1 MTTTEKK
8 DLLLKE
14 WELAGG
20 EKARKGTLKKL
31 SDKYQVPEGTVR
43 RWKSEYLK
51 KNKVNV
57 HNNKMNERTKIA
69 NEQEL
74 KIKKDILDGV
84 PKEEVMEK
92 YGIGKSSYYNKAKSI
107 RQMRMEATEQQA
119 QKIIEEVYVDLP
131 DFLKNI
137 AVAKR
142 NTAIRIVKA
151 INDTD
156 TSDKLI
162 SQLDKKLA
170 LIIKAEKE
178 LMRTGKMLTTFELF
192 DIEAQLVDEN
202 IKNEYLQLEKAKLE
216 KDESEKEIEMIE
228 LLRNITNKVEK
239 DE

>member
-1 MTTTEKK
+1 MTTAEKRE
-8 DLLLKE
+8 LLLKE

-20 EKARKGTLKKL
+20 KKAKKGILKKL
-31 SDKYQVPEGTVR
+31 SNKYKIPEGTVR

-57 HNNKMNERTKIA
+57 RNKKKNERTQKV

-170 LIIKAEKE
+170 LIIKTEKE
-178 LMRTGKMLTTFELF
+178 LMRTGKMLTTFELLEIETQLTNEEMQMEKLR
-192 DIEAQLVDEN
+192 IEAS
-202 IKNEYLQLEKAKLE
+202 KNQ
-216 KDESEKEIEMIE
+216 I
-228 LLRNITNKVEK
+228 VEEQEQVVIIDDTDK
-239 DE
+239 N

>member
-1 MTTTEKK
+1 MTTAEKRE
-8 DLLLKE
+8 LLLKE

-20 EKARKGTLKKL
+20 EKAKKGILKKL
-31 SDKYQVPEGTVR
+31 SNKYKIPEGTVR

-57 HNNKMNERTKIA
+57 RNKKKNERTQKV

-170 LIIKAEKE
+170 LIIKTEKE
-178 LMRTGKMLTTFELF
+178 LMRTGKMLTTFELLEIETQLTNEEMQMEKLR
-192 DIEAQLVDEN
+192 IEAS
-202 IKNEYLQLEKAKLE
+202 KNQ
-216 KDESEKEIEMIE
+216 I
-228 LLRNITNKVEK
+228 VEEQEQVVIIDDTDK
-239 DE
+239 N

>member
-1 MTTTEKK
+1 MTNDIKELIKYEYENGTSMSVLSKKYNVKINTIKSWSYKEKWIKKKQNQTTKRGTTTTPKKQPKKVVVNEK
-8 DLLLKE
+8 
-14 WELAGG
+14 EL
-20 EKARKGTLKKL
+20 E
-31 SDKYQVPEGTVR
+31 
-43 RWKSEYLK
+43 
-51 KNKVNV
+51 
-57 HNNKMNERTKIA
+57 
-69 NEQEL
+69 
-74 KIKKDILDGV
+74 IKKDILNEV

-170 LIIKAEKE
+170 LIIKTEKE
-178 LMRTGKMLTTFELF
+178 LMQTGKMLTTFELF

-202 IKNEYLQLEKAKLE
+202 IKNEYLELEKE
-216 KDESEKEIEMIE
+216 KNKIVDTDNKIEIDLKGI
-228 LLRNITNKVEK
+228 
-239 DE
+239 